1 MSTLF
6 EVAANYRALAEK
18 LHDTDL
24 DDKTIEDTLESESGD
39 LVEKLTNVGF
49 VIRNID
55 AEVSAM
61 KDAEE
66 KIAARRKSK
75 ENRIARL
82 KAYALA
88 NMLATGKTKIE
99 SPYFVMG
106 LRNNPE
112 SVVIDAESQIPADY
126 MRELPATYS
135 PDKTLIKKAIQDGF
149 DVPGCHLTRTQS
161 LQIK

>member
-39 LVEKLTNVGF
+39 LVEKLTNIGF

-75 ENRIARL
+75 ENRIVRL

-126 MRELPATYS
+126 MREIPASYS
-135 PDKTLIKKAIQDGF
+135 PDKTLIKKAIQDGYE
-149 DVPGCHLTRTQS
+149 VPGCHLTRTQS

>member
-1 MSTLF
+1 MSNLF
-6 EVAANYRALAEK
+6 EIATAYRALADK

-24 DDKTIEDTLESESGD
+24 PDEVIEDTLEAESGD
-39 LVEKLTNVGF
+39 LVEKLTNIGF

-55 AEVSAM
+55 AEVAAM

-66 KIAARRKSK
+66 KISARRKSK

-126 MRELPATYS
+126 MREIPASYS
-135 PDKTLIKKAIQDGF
+135 PDKAAIKAAIKSGIQ
-149 DVPGCHLTRTQS
+149 VPGVHLSTSQR
-161 LQIK
+161 LDIK